1 MTMTGTRDQRTRAL
15 LKPGNQLWLINYE
28 NLGWLAETLNTY
40 FIAKGKP
47 LPFDGLV
54 WDEISKMKNSTTQ
67 RVKSIKKILPQF
79 KWKTGLTGTPATN
92 GYKDLHGQFLVLDEG
107 KRLGTSK
114 TAFRTR
120 FYRKVGPC
128 KEVAFDDTE
137 TTIKNLI
144 GDMTIEMSAA
154 DYLKMPDLIVNDV
167 WVEFDEPTRIKYDKM
182 EKDFFLKLDS
192 GVEKEMFN
200 QASLM
205 NSCLQYSNGAI
216 YPIAGMPM
224 WEPIHSVKLDALED
238 IIEEA
243 AGQPVLCWYQYR
255 SDAARIMERFKE
267 LRPINLTECKS
278 EQALNVAMARWI
290 KGDCQLMVSHPMC
303 LHPQTKVLTERCGWV
318 NIIDVTIDDRVFD
331 GVEFVSHSGCSYSG
345 YAEVI
350 DVCGITMTPQHR
362 LLVNNQWREG
372 QDVRNNQILE
382 TEALYKYQGDD
393 PSISEML
400 EMRCSVGGQSSECT
414 EAQQGRFRVL
424 FGVSTREVSSS
435 DKYQDMA
442 NMARTQDPSTRYERQ
457 ELRRERNYDKSRVGE
472 FYKLLSGYAGRVLG
486 QSDHRAN
493 RRESIVWIDELPMGD
508 QYGAAS
514 QQTEQQSFDIS
525 GRTDALGR
533 TGETVWFFEDDAPH
547 AAQPRNE
554 WERSSGRLQGDT
566 LRKESDPSQS
576 STSRKTHVYDLVD
589 CGPRHQF
596 LIRNDI
602 GEMFISHNSAGHGI
616 DGLQKAGHTMV
627 WFGLTWSLDGYL
639 QAVAR
644 LHRQGQGQP
653 VICHRILT
661 KDTLDQAQ
669 ADALNNK
676 ATDQAS
682 LRKAVSE
689 YRNNKK

>member
-1 MTMTGTRDQRTRAL
+1 MLAPSNLHDYQKKIIEFQCSHPDSAIWADPGLGKTVATLTSAAHLISSGFLTGVLVVAPIRVCRLVWAQEAKKWEHVKDLRFMTMTGTRDQRTRAL
-15 LKPGNQLWLINYE
+15 LKPGNQIWLINYE
-28 NLGWLAETLNTY
+28 NLGWLAEVLDTY
-40 FIAKGKP
+40 FIGKGNP

-54 WDEISKMKNSTTQ
+54 WDEISKCKNSTTQ
-67 RVKSIKKILPQF
+67 RVKSVRKILRYF

-120 FYRKVGPC
+120 FYRKVGPY

-167 WVEFDEPTRIKYDKM
+167 WVEFDELTRVKYDKM

-224 WEPIHSVKLDALED
+224 WEPIHSEKLDALEE
-238 IIEEA
+238 IIDEA
-243 AGQPVLCWYQYR
+243 AGKPVLCWYQYR

-278 EQALNVAMARWI
+278 EQALNVAMARWAS
-290 KGDCQLMVSHPMC
+290 GNCHLM
-303 LHPQTKVLTERCGWV
+303 
-318 NIIDVTIDDRVFD
+318 
-331 GVEFVSHSGCSYSG
+331 
-345 YAEVI
+345 
-350 DVCGITMTPQHR
+350 
-362 LLVNNQWREG
+362 
-372 QDVRNNQILE
+372 
-382 TEALYKYQGDD
+382 
-393 PSISEML
+393 
-400 EMRCSVGGQSSECT
+400 
-414 EAQQGRFRVL
+414 
-424 FGVSTREVSSS
+424 
-435 DKYQDMA
+435 
-442 NMARTQDPSTRYERQ
+442 
-457 ELRRERNYDKSRVGE
+457 
-472 FYKLLSGYAGRVLG
+472 
-486 QSDHRAN
+486 
-493 RRESIVWIDELPMGD
+493 
-508 QYGAAS
+508 
-514 QQTEQQSFDIS
+514 
-525 GRTDALGR
+525 
-533 TGETVWFFEDDAPH
+533 
-547 AAQPRNE
+547 
-554 WERSSGRLQGDT
+554 
-566 LRKESDPSQS
+566 
-576 STSRKTHVYDLVD
+576 
-589 CGPRHQF
+589 
-596 LIRNDI
+596 
-602 GEMFISHNSAGHGI
+602 ISHCLSAGHGI
-616 DGLQKAGHTMV
+616 DGLQKSGHTMV

-669 ADALNNK
+669 ADALNHK

-689 YRNNKK
+689 YRNSKNSLKSS

>member
-15 LKPGNQLWLINYE
+15 LKQDNHVWLINYE
-28 NLGWLAETLNTY
+28 NLGWLAETLHTY
-40 FIAKGKP
+40 FIAKDRP

-54 WDEISKMKNSTTQ
+54 WDEISKCKNSTTQ
-67 RVKSIKKILPQF
+67 RVNSVKKTLKYF

-114 TAFRTR
+114 TAFSTR
-120 FYRKVGPC
+120 FYRKVGPF
-128 KEVAFDDTE
+128 KDVAFDDTE

-167 WVEFDEPTRIKYDKM
+167 WVDFDAPIRAKYDAM

-192 GVEKEMFN
+192 GAEKEMFN

-216 YPIAGMPM
+216 YPIAGLPL
-224 WEPIHSVKLDALED
+224 WEPIHSTKLDALED

-243 AGQPVLCWYQYR
+243 AGQPILCWYAYR

-278 EQALNVAMARWI
+278 EQDLNIAMARWAS
-290 KGDCQLMVSHPMC
+290 GDCQLMISHP
-303 LHPQTKVLTERCGWV
+303 L
-318 NIIDVTIDDRVFD
+318 
-331 GVEFVSHSGCSYSG
+331 
-345 YAEVI
+345 
-350 DVCGITMTPQHR
+350 
-362 LLVNNQWREG
+362 
-372 QDVRNNQILE
+372 
-382 TEALYKYQGDD
+382 
-393 PSISEML
+393 
-400 EMRCSVGGQSSECT
+400 
-414 EAQQGRFRVL
+414 
-424 FGVSTREVSSS
+424 
-435 DKYQDMA
+435 
-442 NMARTQDPSTRYERQ
+442 
-457 ELRRERNYDKSRVGE
+457 
-472 FYKLLSGYAGRVLG
+472 
-486 QSDHRAN
+486 
-493 RRESIVWIDELPMGD
+493 
-508 QYGAAS
+508 
-514 QQTEQQSFDIS
+514 
-525 GRTDALGR
+525 
-533 TGETVWFFEDDAPH
+533 
-547 AAQPRNE
+547 
-554 WERSSGRLQGDT
+554 
-566 LRKESDPSQS
+566 
-576 STSRKTHVYDLVD
+576 
-589 CGPRHQF
+589 
-596 LIRNDI
+596 
-602 GEMFISHNSAGHGI
+602 SAGHGI

-627 WFGLTWSLDGYL
+627 WFGLTWSLDGYS

-669 ADALNNK
+669 ADALNDK

-689 YRNNKK
+689 YRKSKML